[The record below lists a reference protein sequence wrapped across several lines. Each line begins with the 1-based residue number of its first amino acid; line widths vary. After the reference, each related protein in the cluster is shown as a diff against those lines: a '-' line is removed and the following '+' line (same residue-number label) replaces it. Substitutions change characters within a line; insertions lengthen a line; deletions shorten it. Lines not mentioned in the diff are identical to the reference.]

1 MTSLR
6 KNVAASATGTPRRS
20 AASRG
25 RAWLGLA
32 VLLGVVLLWILLVRQ
47 PSSPAPAAPTA
58 VGGTQT
64 PAVES
69 PFSRLTGRWVRPDG
83 GYVLVIDRIDA
94 DGTAV
99 AGYFNPKSIHVARA
113 KASREGEVL
122 RFFLELQDVN
132 YPGSTY
138 TLTFDP
144 VTDELRGEYFQA
156 ARRQT
161 FDVAFER
168 PE

>member
-1 MTSLR
+1 MPSRRNNAGTS
-6 KNVAASATGTPRRS
+6 ASGTPRRS

-58 VGGTQT
+58 VGGAQT
-64 PAVES
+64 PAVER

-83 GYVLVIDRIDA
+83 GYLLVIDRIDA
-94 DGTAV
+94 DGTAA

-113 KASREGEVL
+113 KASREGDVL

-144 VTDELRGEYFQA
+144 AANELRGEYFQA
-156 ARRQT
+156 ALRQT
-161 FDVAFER
+161 FDVAFVR